1 MSFPALVSIPV
12 STMDRQENRFN
23 TIVIQDK
30 NKKNTKQT
38 IEKSDFHFTL
48 DESRMNSGEIHMLE
62 ELIPIEDDVSISAP
76 RMTQGEEMGVE

>member
-12 STMDRQENRFN
+12 STMDPQENRFN
-23 TIVIQDK
+23 VIVIQDK

-38 IEKSDFHFTL
+38 LEKSDFHFTL
-48 DESRMNSGEIHMLE
+48 DESRMNSGETHMLE

-76 RMTQGEEMGVE
+76 RTTQGEEMGVE